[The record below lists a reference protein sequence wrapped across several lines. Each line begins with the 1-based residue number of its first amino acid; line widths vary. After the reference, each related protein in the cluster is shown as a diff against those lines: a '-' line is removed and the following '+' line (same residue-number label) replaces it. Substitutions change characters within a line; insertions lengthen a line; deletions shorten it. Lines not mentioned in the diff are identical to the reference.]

1 MPLALTRKWL
11 SGREA
16 VGRRHRR
23 RLEGVQGARNTAAM
37 RSQTAIKAVWVRRWG
52 RMGTGNE
59 IHTKCSDQE
68 ARRALTRRFDL
79 IPYTAAAGNVGLA
92 GECEEQ

>member
-1 MPLALTRKWL
+1 MPLAVTRKWL

-37 RSQTAIKAVWVRRWG
+37 RSQTAITVVWVRRRG
-52 RMGTGNE
+52 RIGSGND
-59 IHTKCSDQE
+59 IHTKCSDHE
-68 ARRALTRRFDL
+68 ARRALMRRFDL
-79 IPYTAAAGNVGLA
+79 IPYTAAAGNVRLA